1 MRTGIGYDVHPLM
14 AGRPLILGGVRIEH
28 AKGLSG
34 HSDADV
40 LAHAIIDA
48 LLGAAALGDIG
59 THFPPGDPRFENA
72 SSIDL
77 LRQTAVFLRE
87 HGHRVANID
96 STVIAQE
103 PRLAAHADTIRAS
116 LAQALGIPVDDV
128 SVKSKTADHLG
139 AIGRGEGI
147 AALAIVLLDSP

>member
-1 MRTGIGYDVHPLM
+1 MRTGIGYDIHPF
-14 AGRPLILGGVRIEH
+14 ADGCPLILGGVHIEH
-28 AKGLSG
+28 ERGLSG

-40 LAHAIIDA
+40 LAHAVIDA

-72 SSIDL
+72 SSIEL
-77 LRQTAVFLRE
+77 LRQTAAFVRE
-87 HGHRVANID
+87 HGHHVVNVD

-103 PRLAAHADTIRAS
+103 PRLTPHIWAVRSS
-116 LAQALGIPVDDV
+116 LAEALGVGLEDV
-128 SVKSKTADHLG
+128 SVKAKSADHLG

-147 AALAIVLLDSP
+147 AALAIALLDSP